1 MQKRVARA
9 EETKMT
15 IQDLKTAEAERAALQ
30 SRLLD
35 TQAGLTIWMERS
47 KANAKECDAAY
58 DAMCDIAQ
66 MLDCAED
73 WPAIKAALALLAV
86 AA

>member
-1 MQKRVARA
+1 
-9 EETKMT
+9 MT
-15 IQDLKTAEAERAALQ
+15 IQDLKRRAETADAALAAMQ

-47 KANAKECDAAY
+47 KANAKELDEAY

-73 WPAIKAALALLAV
+73 WPSIKAALALVAV

>member
-1 MQKRVARA
+1 MTTI
-9 EETKMT
+9 ETTQIQGSTMT
-15 IQDLKTAEAERAALQ
+15 ELVERLAAMQ
-30 SRLLD
+30 SRLAD

-47 KANAKECDAAY
+47 KANAHECDAAY

-73 WPAIKAALALLAV
+73 WPSIKTALALVAV